1 MKSFLKSLKI
11 SNKSNNPIFQAK
23 ENLKKNS
30 GICQNIMI
38 MT

>member
-1 MKSFLKSLKI
+1 MKLFLKSLKI
-11 SNKSNNPIFQAK
+11 SNKSNTPIFQEE

>member
-1 MKSFLKSLKI
+1 MKLFFKSLKI
-11 SNKSNNPIFQAK
+11 SNKSNDPIFQAE